1 MAAWTHSAADH
12 ELQRHSNKQM
22 WQTGVKHLRHRKTW
36 CLDKYLSQ
44 PKYPGCLLIQQGL
57 TSLWYDKTYA
67 TLKRCIEG
75 CYIKLRNKLSSNVK
89 TLEVLRRLSV
99 FVHITINFQIT
110 CILFGSFRSHS
121 EFEELLLSTQY
132 PNAELEVQWGCR
144 GFVCLFVCFWL
155 VIHCAMKW
163 CSQVIYSLSKGI
175 DTNMGSPCA
184 GPVKATSWSAGPPAA
199 DSQGQQSWQKRTITG
214 AFNPRGWWST
224 AWRTNIKS

>member
-12 ELQRHSNKQM
+12 ELQHHSNKQT

-144 GFVCLFVCFWL
+144 GFVCSFVFYLLFTVLWSDAAKSSILCLRELIPTWVPL
-155 VIHCAMKW
+155 ALA
-163 CSQVIYSLSKGI
+163 LSRPPVDLQDHLLLTLRGSRVGRKG
-175 DTNMGSPCA
+175 P
-184 GPVKATSWSAGPPAA
+184 
-199 DSQGQQSWQKRTITG
+199 
-214 AFNPRGWWST
+214 
-224 AWRTNIKS
+224 